1 VNETHSITRAPASDG
16 RSRNLLLGTMGWVW
30 VGAPFCY
37 GIVQLMI
44 KIPAL
49 VTG

>member
-1 VNETHSITRAPASDG
+1 VNETHSKAPASDA
-16 RSRNLLLGTMGWVW
+16 RSRNLLLGAMGWVW

-37 GIVQLMI
+37 GIVQLII

-49 VTG
+49 FTG